1 MFTQYLAFRT
11 DFILQS
17 NGHIQYALTE
27 PILALLSEP
36 QEEICPEE
44 DDPLE

>member
-17 NGHIQYALTE
+17 NGHIHYAMTE

-36 QEEICPEE
+36 QEGGCYEK
-44 DDPLE
+44 DDSLE